1 MIGKN
6 LKYYRQIAGLSQD
19 KLAGIVGLSKM
30 TISNY
35 ENNKR
40 DADSDTVIK
49 LADALNI
56 KASALLIN
64 PTGSARI
71 THAEFRK
78 KSGMSLSSI
87 DMVYEKVDR
96 YLGRFHTILRVLG
109 DAVLP
114 TVPAIDKLPFTD
126 IDESASRMR
135 EYLSL
140 SPTGPVG
147 NIIDTLEN
155 CGIIVCQID
164 IEDDH
169 FSGING
175 TLNGRPYIAVNK
187 SMTLERQRFTLIHE
201 LTHILFAFPAN
212 INEEKTVDG
221 ITGAFLFPKDDVI
234 RELGYYRTNVRGEL
248 SALQREYG
256 ISMQS
261 ALIRAKQAGC
271 ITGSIYEEHQKWIS
285 KNGFIKKGISGEYIE
300 YGDHIEHSTL
310 FEKLVVRAVSEN
322 MINISKASELL
333 ELPHDSVRHLCGLD
347 THLCGLDTA
356 ETDTTDNMEE

>member
-6 LKYYRQIAGLSQD
+6 LKYYRQLAGLSQD
-19 KLAGIVGLSKM
+19 KLAGMVGITKM

-56 KASALLIN
+56 KASALLMNIK
-64 PTGSARI
+64 GSAVI

-96 YLGRFHTILRVLG
+96 YLGRFHTVLNVLG

-114 TVPAIDKLPFTD
+114 NASTIEKVPFTD
-126 IDESASRMR
+126 IETSGLKMR
-135 EYLSL
+135 EFLSL
-140 SPTGPVG
+140 SSTGPVG
-147 NIIDTLEN
+147 NIVDALEN
-155 CGIIVCQID
+155 RGIIVCQL
-164 IEDDH
+164 EFADDH

-187 SMTLERQRFTLIHE
+187 SMPPERQRFTLIHE
-201 LTHILFAFPAN
+201 LAHILFIIPDD

-221 ITGAFLFPKDDVI
+221 ITGAFLFPKDDVV
-234 RELGYYRTNVRGEL
+234 REIGHSRTNIRGEL
-248 SALQREYG
+248 RSLQREYG
-256 ISMQS
+256 ISMRS
-261 ALIRAKQAGC
+261 ILIRAKQSGC
-271 ITGSIYEEHQKWIS
+271 ITTSVYEEHQKWIS
-285 KNGFIKKGISGEYIE
+285 KSGLRKDEKSGLTPEY
-300 YGDHIEHSTL
+300 STL
-310 FEKLVVRAVSEN
+310 FEKLVVRAVSED
-322 MINISKASELL
+322 MINMNKASELL
-333 ELPHDSVRHLCGLD
+333 ELPYSNVQQLCGLE
-347 THLCGLDTA
+347 A
-356 ETDTTDNMEE
+356 